1 MAEKREQ
8 QDLTEEQRNQARRV
22 ARRYLRAI
30 GLKVPEDDEPV
41 IPLEVIVEDDDGNEI
56 ERRIYK

>member
-8 QDLTEEQRNQARRV
+8 QDLTEEQRKQARRV

>member
-8 QDLTEEQRNQARRV
+8 QDLTEEQRKQARRV

-56 ERRIYK
+56 ERRFYK